1 MKSSEY
7 TLGIWNIYFVIKI
20 VLFLNGIIEFN
31 FLRNFALLVFLLIPI
46 KSRSFLFIQQLIALP
61 LAIFVLYDDS
71 YLPPLNRALSQSSHI
86 SQFDTGYLF
95 ELATRFFSVNFL
107 LITFICTALYFMLY
121 NVLRV
126 TSLVITALFILFI
139 SQNGNELNKIDN
151 STNLVQSN
159 NPNQSVES
167 PSSFNNSSFKD
178 QLIHYQKDFFEK
190 QSTLQL
196 NLKSDAASKIEFD
209 ILVLSICSLAWDDI
223 NYYHLENH
231 KLLKEFDILFEN
243 FNSATSYSGPAVV
256 RLLQANCGQK
266 SHNSIMSQVSNKQ
279 CYLANNLRNLGY
291 DFEFLLNHDGK
302 FDDFASLVVEKGD
315 LQVTPNHFNLK
326 PYLLNFDNS
335 YIHRDSDMFSLWLQN
350 RATNKH
356 NKKFT
361 LYNTVSL
368 HDGVHF
374 QYKKSINASE
384 TYKERLVNLLDDF
397 YNILDELKKANKPI
411 VVLMVPEHGANIR
424 GDKVQISG
432 MRELP
437 SPKITNVPVGL
448 KVIGNDIERS
458 GNQIRVK
465 EPASFLAIGHLVNQ
479 LLAQDVFNKRE
490 FTPEQLLTDIPST
503 PLLSENE
510 GSIVMKYN
518 NDFYYSFNNNEWLKY
533 QTEQ

>member
-20 VLFLNGIIEFN
+20 VLLLNGFIEFN
-31 FLRNFALLVFLLIPI
+31 FLRNFALLVYLLIPI
-46 KSRSFLFIQQLIALP
+46 KSRLVFILQQILAMPIAIYL
-61 LAIFVLYDDS
+61 LYDDS
-71 YLPPLNRALSQSSHI
+71 YLPPISRALSQSS
-86 SQFDTGYLF
+86 QLLKFDTTYLF
-95 ELATRFFSVNFL
+95 ELVTRFASLNFV
-107 LITFICTALYFMLY
+107 LIIFICTALYFMLY
-121 NVLRV
+121 NVLRI
-126 TSLVITALFILFI
+126 TSIVITALFILFI
-139 SQNGNELNKIDN
+139 SQHGNEFSDHRIPNDSVQINNN
-151 STNLVQSN
+151 SSVQNSAF
-159 NPNQSVES
+159 S
-167 PSSFNNSSFKD
+167 NSSFKD
-178 QLIHYQKDFFEK
+178 QLTHYQKDFFEK
-190 QSTLQL
+190 QSTLQV
-196 NLKSDAASKIEFD
+196 NLKTDVSSKIEFD

-223 NYYHLENH
+223 DYYHLENH
-231 KLLKEFDILFEN
+231 KLFKEFDILFEN

-266 SHNSIMSQVSNKQ
+266 SHNSIMSQVSNKH
-279 CYLANNLRNLGY
+279 CYLADNLRNLGY

-302 FDDFASLVVEKGD
+302 FDDFASLVVAKGD

-350 RATNKH
+350 RASNKH

-397 YNILDELKKANKPI
+397 YNILEELKKANKPI

-448 KVIGNDIERS
+448 KVIGNDIERT

-465 EPASFLAIGHLVNQ
+465 EPSSFLAIGHLVNQ
-479 LLAQDVFNKRE
+479 LLAQNVFDKRE
-490 FTPEQLLTDIPST
+490 FTPEQLLMDIPST
-503 PLLSENE
+503 PLVSENE

-533 QTEQ
+533 QAE

>member
-1 MKSSEY
+1 MKPTAY
-7 TLGIWNIYFVIKI
+7 TLGRWNIYFVIKI
-20 VLFLNGIIEFN
+20 ALFLNGIIEFN
-31 FLRNFALLVFLLIPI
+31 LLKNFAFLLFILIPT
-46 KSRSFLFIQQLIALP
+46 KSRLFFTFQQFLVSIIAVVL
-61 LAIFVLYDDS
+61 LYDDS
-71 YLPPLNRALSQSSHI
+71 YLPPINRAISQSANI
-86 SQFDTGYLF
+86 FKFDSGYLF

-107 LITFICTALYFMLY
+107 LITFISTVLYFMLH
-121 NVLRV
+121 NVLRI
-126 TSLVITALFILFI
+126 TSLVITAFFILLLSHSINRQSEQVFSNNI
-139 SQNGNELNKIDN
+139 DRNPQTSQLTE
-151 STNLVQSN
+151 STN
-159 NPNQSVES
+159 
-167 PSSFNNSSFKD
+167 SSNNSSFKD
-178 QLIHYQKDFFEK
+178 QLTHYQKDFFEK
-190 QSTLQL
+190 QSNLQL
-196 NLKSDAASKIEFD
+196 SLKNDLSSKIEFD

-223 NYYHLENH
+223 YFYHLENH
-231 KLLKEFDILFEN
+231 KIFKEFDILFEN

-256 RLLQANCGQK
+256 RLLEANCGQK
-266 SHNSIMSQVSNKQ
+266 SHNTLMSQMSNKQ

-335 YIHRDSDMFSLWLQN
+335 FIHRDSDMFSLWLQN

-374 QYKKSINASE
+374 QYKKSLNASE
-384 TYKERLVNLLDDF
+384 TYKERLINLLDDF
-397 YNILDELKKANKPI
+397 YNIFDELKKSNKPI

-448 KVIGNDIERS
+448 KVIGNDVERI

-465 EPASFLAIGHLVNQ
+465 EPSSFLAIGHLVNQ
-479 LLAQDVFNKRE
+479 LLAQDIFNKRE
-490 FTPEQLLTDIPST
+490 FTPEQLLMEIPST

-510 GSIVMKYN
+510 GSVVMKYN
-518 NDFYYSFNNNEWLKY
+518 NDYYYSFNNNDWLKY
-533 QTEQ
+533 QTE